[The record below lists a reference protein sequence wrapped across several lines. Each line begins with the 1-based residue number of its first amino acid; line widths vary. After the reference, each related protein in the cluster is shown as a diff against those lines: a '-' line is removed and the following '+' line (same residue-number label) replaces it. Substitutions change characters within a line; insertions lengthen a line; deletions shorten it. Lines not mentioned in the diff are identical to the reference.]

1 MRDKL
6 LCSPGSAVDTLNAL
20 WRLMRGHQ
28 PVGSLLLLWPT
39 MIALFAAHHGAP
51 SCWFVLVYIL
61 GVFLARS
68 MGCVI
73 NDLLDSDLDRQVA
86 RTRLRPLAAGHI
98 KRSEAVVLFAGLAV
112 MGLGLVY
119 ALPYAVWWLTALAVP
134 LLLGYPLAKRFL
146 YVPQCWLGVA
156 FAWGVPMAYA
166 STGAFPSRDAW
177 LLYAATVCWIV
188 GFDSIYALQD
198 VDDDKQLAL
207 HSAAKTFGDGVWMF
221 VGGCYALCLLF
232 FAAWLV
238 QTFGVMRIHAA
249 FLLTMTWALAWQV
262 ISCRSMLERQAYD
275 FAGRVFFSNI
285 WVGLVAFLYVLGLLV
300 R

>member
-1 MRDKL
+1 MRSES
-6 LCSPGSAVDTLNAL
+6 LCPRWSAVNTMSAL

-39 MIALFAAHHGAP
+39 MIALFVAHHGAP

-73 NDLLDSDLDRQVA
+73 NDLMDSDLDRQVA
-86 RTRLRPLAAGHI
+86 RTRLRPLAAEHI
-98 KRSEAVVLFAGLAV
+98 KRSEAIVLFAGLAA
-112 MGLGLVY
+112 MGLGLVSV
-119 ALPYAVWWLTALAVP
+119 LPYAVWWLTALAVP
-134 LLLGYPLAKRFL
+134 LLMGYPLAKRFL

-166 STGAFPSRDAW
+166 STGALPSGDAW
-177 LLYAATVCWIV
+177 LLYAAAVCWIV
-188 GFDSIYALQD
+188 GFDSVYALQD
-198 VDDDKQLAL
+198 VEDDKRLAL

-238 QTFGVMRIHAA
+238 QTFGLMSVHGA
-249 FLLTMTWALAWQV
+249 FLLAMMWALAWQV
-262 ISCRSMLERQAYD
+262 VCCRNMLERQTY
-275 FAGRVFFSNI
+275 AGAGQVFFSNI
-285 WVGLVAFLYVLGLLV
+285 WAGLVAFLYVLGLLM